1 MLFIKVLYNNIYN
14 YLFIKIINIKTKHLK
29 NRIYYKFKY

>member
-14 YLFIKIINIKTKHLK
+14 YLFIKVINIKIKYLK
-29 NRIYYKFKY
+29 NYIRYKFKY